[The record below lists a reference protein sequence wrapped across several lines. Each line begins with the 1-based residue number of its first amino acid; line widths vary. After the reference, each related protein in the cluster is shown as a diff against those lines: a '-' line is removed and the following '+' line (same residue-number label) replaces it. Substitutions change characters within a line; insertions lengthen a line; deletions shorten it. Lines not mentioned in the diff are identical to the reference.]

1 MTQSEPLRGEIWTVS
16 FDPIR
21 GREQAGTRPAL
32 ILSTNR
38 FNRSPAELVV
48 VIPITS
54 KSKGIPWHVSVLPP
68 EGGVKTVSY
77 IKTEDVRSVSKD
89 RLGKRWGM
97 VSTNTLDEVA
107 DRLKILLEL

>member
-1 MTQSEPLRGEIWTVS
+1 MTRSEPLRGEIWTVN

-54 KSKGIPWHVSVLPP
+54 KSKGIPWHVPVLPP

-89 RLGKRWGM
+89 RLGKRWGE
-97 VSTNTLDEVA
+97 VSPATMAEVA
-107 DRLKILLEL
+107 DRLRILLEL

>member
-1 MTQSEPLRGEIWTVS
+1 MTRSEPLRGEIWTVS

-32 ILSTNR
+32 ILSINR

-54 KSKGIPWHVSVLPP
+54 KSKGIPWHVPVQPP
-68 EGGVKTVSY
+68 EGGVKTASY

-89 RLGKRWGM
+89 RLSKRWGA
-97 VSTNTLDEVA
+97 VSPATMSEVA
-107 DRLKILLEL
+107 DRLRILLEL

>member
-1 MTQSEPLRGEIWTVS
+1 MTRSEPLRGEIWTVS

-54 KSKGIPWHVSVLPP
+54 KSKGIPWHVPVLPP

-89 RLGKRWGM
+89 RLGKRWGT
-97 VSTNTLDEVA
+97 VSSATMSEVA
-107 DRLKILLEL
+107 DRLRILLEL